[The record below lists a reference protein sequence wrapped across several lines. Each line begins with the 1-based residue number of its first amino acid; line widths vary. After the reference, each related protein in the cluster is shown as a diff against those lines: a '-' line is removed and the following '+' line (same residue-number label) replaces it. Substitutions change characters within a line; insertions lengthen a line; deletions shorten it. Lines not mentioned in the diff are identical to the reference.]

1 MKYGKDLES
10 DLFFDNVVD
19 IEGDEPSDQKS
30 TWEINLVANFLRN
43 KSREEK
49 KQGLIILLTCVDHL
63 NGVYRK
69 QLKMWGWEEC
79 LEQCLVPENIFS
91 G

>member
-30 TWEINLVANFLRN
+30 TWEINLVAKFLR
-43 KSREEK
+43 SRICK
-49 KQGLIILLTCVDHL
+49 KKTGADNLLT
-63 NGVYRK
+63 
-69 QLKMWGWEEC
+69 
-79 LEQCLVPENIFS
+79 
-91 G
+91 